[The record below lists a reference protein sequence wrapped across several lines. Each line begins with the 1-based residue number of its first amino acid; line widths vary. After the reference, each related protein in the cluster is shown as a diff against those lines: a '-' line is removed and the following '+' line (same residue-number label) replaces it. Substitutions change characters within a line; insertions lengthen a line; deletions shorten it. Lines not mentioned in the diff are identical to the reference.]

1 MIPNNIGELLVRQ
14 SKYDAQQNE
23 KNRWRKARMVAR
35 NFYDGRNEAYTRK
48 YFSERL
54 LNKVPISNVNITKRI
69 IDRISLV
76 YMKPPVREYSN
87 ENVPMMFEEKDFK
100 MQRAERMTNL
110 LEHILIKPTWRDGF
124 IDYDIIMDFEPI
136 FGDDPLR
143 PIGFTYPLSIK
154 SSVMDDTPELMAY
167 WDAENTFIFDDNGKI
182 QDDPDN
188 PEHINPY
195 GVLPFVECF
204 KGGRPEYSY
213 MDTTPANDLIAT
225 NLEVNVSET
234 NSNANT
240 MFQSFGYM
248 YVNGSQIEKD
258 TLEVG
263 QDKISFLGID
273 GTMNIVSP
281 PNTVEALA
289 SSIEH
294 SYKLLAQNYH
304 LNISFVEGTAAQS
317 GVAIKLRNQELTD
330 ARISD
335 VIRWKGIEDKLF
347 EIESII
353 LAVETGTNAGE
364 LLKVDYEENVEIL
377 SDEEQ
382 RAKWDWELSH
392 GIIDVADILMQKDPD
407 RFPDRESAQDYLF
420 ERSSQD
426 LAEPDEEDSP
436 QGSLLEALTR
446 PVQ

>member
-1 MIPNNIGELLVRQ
+1 MIPNIGELLVKQ

-23 KNRWRKARMVAR
+23 KNLWRKARLTAR
-35 NFYDGRNEAYTRK
+35 NFYSGRNESYTK
-48 YFSERL
+48 QYFSRSL
-54 LNKVPISNVNITKRI
+54 LNKVPISNVNLTKRI

-76 YMKPPVREYSN
+76 YMKPPKREYSN
-87 ENVPMMFEEKDFK
+87 ENFPQILHEKDFK

-110 LEHILIKPTWRDGF
+110 LENVLIKPTWRDGVL
-124 IDYDIIMDFEPI
+124 DYDIIMDFEPI

-143 PIGFTYPLSIK
+143 PIAFTYPLSMK
-154 SSVMDDTPELMAY
+154 ASVMDDTPELTAY
-167 WDAENTFIFDDNGKI
+167 WDAEHTFIFDGNGRI
-182 QDDPDN
+182 QEDPNN

-195 GVLPFVECF
+195 GILPFIECF
-204 KGGRPEYSY
+204 KNGRPEYSY
-213 MDTTPANDLIAT
+213 MDTCPANDIVAT
-225 NLEVNVSET
+225 NIEVNVSET

-248 YVNGSQIEKD
+248 YVNGSQVEKD

-304 LNISFVEGTAAQS
+304 LNISFVEGTTAES
-317 GVAIKLRNQELTD
+317 GVAIKLRNTELTD

-335 VIRWKGIEDKLF
+335 VIRWKGVEQKLF
-347 EIESII
+347 DIESII
-353 LAVETGTNAGE
+353 LGVEAGINGGE
-364 LLKVDYEENVEIL
+364 LLKVDYEENEEIL
-377 SDEEQ
+377 SDEEK

-392 GIIDVADILMQKDPD
+392 GIIDVADILVQKDQE
-407 RFPDRESAQDYLF
+407 RFPDRETAQAYLD
-420 ERSSQD
+420 ERN
-426 LAEPDEEDSP
+426 AKPTEEESP
-436 QGSLLEALTR
+436 QGSLLDALTR
-446 PVQ
+446 PVE

>member
-1 MIPNNIGELLVRQ
+1 MIPNVGKLLIRQ
-14 SKYDAQQNE
+14 SRVDAQQNE
-23 KNRWRKARMVAR
+23 KDAWRKSRYIAKD
-35 NFYDGRNEAYTRK
+35 FYQGNTEAYTK
-48 YFSERL
+48 QYFSPSL
-54 LNKVPISNVNITKRI
+54 CSKIPISNVNITKRI

-76 YMKPPVREYSN
+76 YMKPPKREYSD
-87 ENVPMMFEEKDFK
+87 ENVIEFFNGKDFK
-100 MQRAERMTNL
+100 LQRAERMTNL
-110 LEHILIKPTWRDGF
+110 LEHILIKPTWRNGK
-124 IDYDIIMDFEPI
+124 IDYDIIMDFEAQ

-143 PIGFTYPLSIK
+143 PISYTYPLAMK
-154 SSVMDDTPELMAY
+154 ASVLDDTPELYAY
-167 WDAENTFIFDDNGKI
+167 WDAENTFIFDENGKI

-188 PEHINPY
+188 PDHINPY
-195 GVLPFVECF
+195 GMLPFVECF
-204 KGGRPEYSY
+204 RDGRPEYSY
-213 MDTTPANDLIAT
+213 LDTSPAVDLIAT

-234 NSNANT
+234 NANANT

-248 YVNGSQIEKD
+248 YVNGSQVEKD

-330 ARISD
+330 QRISD
-335 VIRWKGIEDKLF
+335 VIRWKELEYKLY
-347 EIESII
+347 E
-353 LAVETGTNAGE
+353 VETVLLDVEANRSTGE
-364 LLKVDYEENVEIL
+364 LLKVDYQESMEIL
-377 SDEEQ
+377 SDKEQ
-382 RAKWDWELSH
+382 REKWDWELAN
-392 GIIDVADILMQKDPD
+392 GIIDTADIMMQIDPD
-407 RFPDRESAQDYLF
+407 RYPDRESAQDYLF
-420 ERSSQD
+420 ERSGAD
-426 LAEPDEEDSP
+426 IAEPDEEEAP
-436 QGSLLEALTR
+436 QDSLLQALTR

>member
-1 MIPNNIGELLVRQ
+1 MIPNIGKLLLQQ
-14 SKYDAQQNE
+14 SQWDSNQNA
-23 KNRWRKARMVAR
+23 KNQWRKKRLIARD
-35 NFYDGRNEAYTRK
+35 FYNGYTEIYTNK
-48 YFSERL
+48 YFSRKL
-54 LNKVPISNVNITKRI
+54 LSKIPVANVNITRRI

-76 YMKPPVREYSN
+76 YMKPPKREYSN
-87 ENVPMMFEEKDFK
+87 ENFPVLLNEKDFK

-110 LEHILIKPTWRDGF
+110 LEHILVKPTWRNGVL
-124 IDYDIIMDFEPI
+124 DYDIIMDFEAE

-143 PIGFTYPLSIK
+143 PTAITYPLSIK
-154 SSVMDDTPELMAY
+154 ASVMDNTPELTAY
-167 WDAENTFIFDDNGKI
+167 WDSENTFIFDANGKI

-188 PEHINPY
+188 PDHINPY

-204 KGGRPEYSY
+204 KNGRPEYSY
-213 MDTTPANDLIAT
+213 IDTSPAMDCVAT
-225 NLEVNVSET
+225 NLEINVSET

-248 YVNGSQIEKD
+248 YVNGSQVEKD

-289 SSIEH
+289 RSIEH

-304 LNISFVEGTAAQS
+304 LNISFVEGTVAQS
-317 GVAIKLRNQELTD
+317 GVALKMRNSELSD

-335 VIRWKGIEDKLF
+335 IIRWKGVETQMF
-347 EIESII
+347 ELESII
-353 LAVETGTNAGE
+353 LGVEAGINGGE
-364 LLKVDYEENVEIL
+364 LLKVDYEEQEEIL
-377 SDEEQ
+377 SADEK

-392 GIIDVADILMQKDPD
+392 GIIDVADILMQKDAD
-407 RFPDRESAQDYLF
+407 RFPDRETAQAYLD
-420 ERSSQD
+420 ERV
-426 LAEPDEEDSP
+426 AETKVEETSP
-436 QGSLLEALTR
+436 NGSLLEALTK
-446 PVQ
+446 PVG

>member
-1 MIPNNIGELLVRQ
+1 MIPNIGKLLIEK
-14 SKYDAQQNE
+14 SKFDAQQNE
-23 KNRWRKARMVAR
+23 KNLWSERRFVAR
-35 NFYDGRNEAYTRK
+35 DYYDGKTSGYTKNYFSDSLTRK
-48 YFSERL
+48 I
-54 LNKVPISNVNITKRI
+54 PISNVNITKRI

-76 YMKPPVREYSN
+76 YMKPPKREYSN
-87 ENVPMMFEEKDFK
+87 ENFPMLLHGKDFK
-100 MQRAERMTNL
+100 LQRAERMTNL
-110 LEHILIKPTWRDGF
+110 LEHILIKPTWRNNVL
-124 IDYDIIMDFEPI
+124 DYDIIMDFEAQ
-136 FGDDPLR
+136 FEDDPLR
-143 PIGFTYPLSIK
+143 PSSITYPLAMK
-154 SSVMDDTPELMAY
+154 ASVLDNTPELSAY
-167 WDAENTFIFDDNGKI
+167 WDAENTFVYDENGKI
-182 QDDPDN
+182 LDDPDN
-188 PEHINPY
+188 PDHINPY

-204 KGGRPEYSY
+204 RNGRPEYSY
-213 MDTTPANDLIAT
+213 IDTSPAMDILAT

-294 SYKLLAQNYH
+294 SYKLLAQNYN
-304 LNISFVEGTAAQS
+304 LNIAFVEGSTAMS
-317 GVAIKLRNQELTD
+317 GVALKLRNTELQD

-335 VIRWKGIEDKLF
+335 VIRWKEIEQKLF
-347 EIESII
+347 ELESII
-353 LAVETGTNAGE
+353 LGVEANINAGE
-364 LLKVDYEENVEIL
+364 LLKVDYEESMEIL

-382 RAKWDWELSH
+382 REKWDWELAN
-392 GIIDVADILMQKDPD
+392 GLIDRADILMQRDPD

-420 ERSSQD
+420 ERSEQD
-426 LAEPDEEDSP
+426 IDEADEDEQP
-436 QGSLLEALTR
+436 QDSLLQALTR
-446 PVQ
+446 PVE

>member
-1 MIPNNIGELLVRQ
+1 MIPNLGALLVQQ
-14 SKYDAQQNE
+14 SKYDAQQNA
-23 KNRWRKARMVAR
+23 KNQWRKRRLCARD
-35 NFYDGRNEAYTRK
+35 FYNGNTESYTKK
-48 YFSERL
+48 YFSQNL
-54 LNKVPISNVNITKRI
+54 LSKIPVANVNITKRI

-76 YMKPPVREYSN
+76 YMKPPKREYSN
-87 ENVPMMFEEKDFK
+87 ENFPALLHEKDFK

-110 LEHILIKPTWRDGF
+110 LEHILIKPTWRNGVL
-124 IDYDIIMDFEPI
+124 DYDIIMDFEAQ

-143 PIGFTYPLSIK
+143 PTAITYPLSIK
-154 SSVMDDTPELMAY
+154 ASVMDDTPELTAY
-167 WDAENTFIFDDNGKI
+167 WDADNTFIFDNNGKI

-204 KGGRPEYSY
+204 KDGRPEYSY
-213 MDTTPANDLIAT
+213 IDTSPAMDCIAT

-248 YVNGSQIEKD
+248 YVNGSQVEKD

-304 LNISFVEGTAAQS
+304 LNISFVEGSTTSS
-317 GVAIKLRNQELTD
+317 GIAIKLRNQELTD
-330 ARISD
+330 SRISD
-335 VIRWKGIEDKLF
+335 VIRWKGVEQKIF
-347 EIESII
+347 ELESII
-353 LAVETGTNAGE
+353 LGVEAGINSGE
-364 LLKVDYEENVEIL
+364 LLKIDYEEQQEIL
-377 SDEEQ
+377 SEEEK
-382 RAKWDWELSH
+382 RAKWEWELSH
-392 GIIDVADILMQKDPD
+392 GLIDRADVLIQKDPD
-407 RFPDRESAQDYLF
+407 RFPDRETAQAYLD
-420 ERSSQD
+420 ERV
-426 LAEPDEEDSP
+426 AENKVEETTP
-436 QGSLLEALTR
+436 NGSLLEALTK
-446 PVQ
+446 PVE

>member
-204 KGGRPEYSY
+204 KSGRPEYSY

-335 VIRWKGIEDKLF
+335 VIRWKGIEDNLF

-392 GIIDVADILMQKDPD
+392 GIIDVADVLMQRDAD
-407 RFPDRESAQDYLF
+407 RFPDRETAQAYLE
-420 ERSSQD
+420 ERG
-426 LAEPDEEDSP
+426 AKPTEEESP

-446 PVQ
+446 PVE

>member
-1 MIPNNIGELLVRQ
+1 MIPNLGQLLLQ
-14 SKYDAQQNE
+14 QTKYDAQQNE
-23 KNRWRKARMVAR
+23 KNRWRKGRMVAR
-35 NFYDGRNEAYTRK
+35 EYYSGRTPDYTK
-48 YFSERL
+48 DYFSSNL
-54 LNKVPISNVNITKRI
+54 LHKVPVANVNITKRI

-76 YMKPPVREYSN
+76 YMKPPMREYSN
-87 ENVPMMFEEKDFK
+87 ENIVDFFHEKDFK

-110 LEHILIKPTWRDGF
+110 LEHILLKPTWRDGVL
-124 IDYDIIMDFEPI
+124 DYDIIMDFEPH

-143 PIGFTYPLSIK
+143 PIGFSFPLSIK
-154 SSVMDDTPELMAY
+154 ASVLDDTPELYAY
-167 WDAENTFIFDDNGKI
+167 WDAENTFIFDNHGKI
-182 QDDPDN
+182 QPDEDN
-188 PEHINPY
+188 PDHINPY

-204 KGGRPEYSY
+204 RSGRPEYSY
-213 MDTTPANDLIAT
+213 LDTIPANDIIAT

-248 YVNGSQIEKD
+248 YVNGSQIEKE

-289 SSIEH
+289 RSIEH

-304 LNISFVEGTAAQS
+304 LNISFVEGTTAES
-317 GVAIKLRNQELTD
+317 GVAIKMRNQELTD

-347 EIESII
+347 ELEAII
-353 LAVETGTNAGE
+353 LATETNINAGE
-364 LLKVDYEENVEIL
+364 LLKVDYEENEEIL
-377 SDEEQ
+377 SDQEQ
-382 RAKWDWELSH
+382 REKWDWELSH
-392 GIIDVADILMQKDPD
+392 GIIDVADIMMQRDPD
-407 RFPDRESAQDYLF
+407 RFPDRETAQDYLF
-420 ERSSQD
+420 ERSQQG
-426 LAEPDEEDSP
+426 EEQTP
-436 QGSLLEALTR
+436 QENLLETLTR
-446 PVQ
+446 PVE

>member
-1 MIPNNIGELLVRQ
+1 MIPNIGALLLRESQ
-14 SKYDAQQNE
+14 MNAQQNA
-23 KNRWRKARMVAR
+23 KNQWRKRRLCARD
-35 NFYDGRNEAYTRK
+35 FYNGNTESYTKK
-48 YFSERL
+48 YFSQNL
-54 LNKVPISNVNITKRI
+54 LSKIPVANVNITKRI

-76 YMKPPVREYSN
+76 YMKPPKREYSN
-87 ENVPMMFEEKDFK
+87 ENFPALLHEKDFK

-110 LEHILIKPTWRDGF
+110 LEHILIKPTWRNGVL
-124 IDYDIIMDFEPI
+124 DYDIIMDFEAQ

-143 PIGFTYPLSIK
+143 PTAITYPLSIK
-154 SSVMDDTPELMAY
+154 ASVMDDTPELTAY
-167 WDAENTFIFDDNGKI
+167 WDADNTFIFDNNGKI

-204 KGGRPEYSY
+204 KDGRPEYSY
-213 MDTTPANDLIAT
+213 IDTSPAMDCIAT

-248 YVNGSQIEKD
+248 YVNGSQVEKD

-304 LNISFVEGTAAQS
+304 LNISFVEGSVAQS
-317 GVAIKLRNQELTD
+317 GISIRLRNQELLEQ
-330 ARISD
+330 RIHD
-335 VIRWKGIEDKLF
+335 VLRWKATENKLF
-347 EIESII
+347 ELESII
-353 LAVETGTNAGE
+353 LGVEAGINGGE
-364 LLKVDYEENVEIL
+364 LLKLDYEEQEEIL
-377 SDEEQ
+377 SDEER

-392 GIIDVADILMQKDPD
+392 GLIDRKDILVQRDPD
-407 RFPDRESAQDYLF
+407 RFPDRQTAQAYLD
-420 ERSSQD
+420 ERE
-426 LAEPDEEDSP
+426 AKPTEETSP
-436 QGSLLEALTR
+436 RGSLIEALTR
-446 PVQ
+446 PVE

>member
-1 MIPNNIGELLVRQ
+1 MIPNVGKLLVKQ
-14 SKYDAQQNE
+14 SRYDAQQNE
-23 KNRWRKARMVAR
+23 KDAWRRARYIAKD
-35 NFYDGRNEAYTRK
+35 FYQGNTEEYTRQ
-48 YFSERL
+48 YFSQSL
-54 LNKVPISNVNITKRI
+54 CSKIPISNVNITKRI

-76 YMKPPVREYSN
+76 YMKPPKREYSD
-87 ENVPMMFEEKDFK
+87 ENVIEFFNGKDFK

-110 LEHILIKPTWRDGF
+110 LEHILIKPTWRNGK
-124 IDYDIIMDFEPI
+124 IDYDIIMDFEAQ

-143 PIGFTYPLSIK
+143 PISYTYPLAMK
-154 SSVMDDTPELMAY
+154 ASVLDDTPELYAY
-167 WDAENTFIFDDNGKI
+167 WDAENTFIYDEHGKI

-188 PEHINPY
+188 PDHINPY
-195 GVLPFVECF
+195 GMLPFVECF
-204 KGGRPEYSY
+204 RDGRPEYSY
-213 MDTTPANDLIAT
+213 LDTRPAIDLIAT

-234 NSNANT
+234 NANANT

-248 YVNGSQIEKD
+248 YVNGSQVEKD

-330 ARISD
+330 QRISD
-335 VIRWKGIEDKLF
+335 VIRWKELEYKLY
-347 EIESII
+347 E
-353 LAVETGTNAGE
+353 VETVLLNVEDNRSKGE
-364 LLKVDYEENVEIL
+364 LLKVDYQESMEIL
-377 SDEEQ
+377 SDKEQ
-382 RAKWDWELSH
+382 REKWDWELAN
-392 GIIDVADILMQKDPD
+392 GIIDTADIMMQIDPD

-420 ERSSQD
+420 ERSGAD
-426 LAEPDEEDSP
+426 IAEPDEEEAP
-436 QGSLLEALTR
+436 QDSLLQALTR

>member
-1 MIPNNIGELLVRQ
+1 MIPNIGELLVRQ
-14 SKYDAQQNE
+14 SKFDAHQNE
-23 KNRWRKARMVAR
+23 KNNWRKARMIAR
-35 NFYDGRNEAYTRK
+35 HFYDGRNEPYTRN
-48 YFSERL
+48 YFSDRL

-76 YMKPPVREYSN
+76 YMKPPIREYSN
-87 ENVPMMFEEKDFK
+87 ENVPSMFEEKDFK

-143 PIGFTYPLSIK
+143 PIGFTYPLAIK

-204 KGGRPEYSY
+204 KSGRPEYSY
-213 MDTTPANDLIAT
+213 LDTTPASDVIAT

-248 YVNGSQIEKD
+248 YVNGSQIEKE

-304 LNISFVEGTAAQS
+304 LNISFVEGTSAQS
-317 GVAIKLRNQELTD
+317 GVAIKLRNSELTD

-335 VIRWKGIEDKLF
+335 VIRWKGVEDRLF
-347 EIESII
+347 NIESII
-353 LAVETGTNAGE
+353 LSVESGVNAGE
-364 LLKVDYEENVEIL
+364 LLKGRLRGN
-377 SDEEQ
+377 
-382 RAKWDWELSH
+382 
-392 GIIDVADILMQKDPD
+392 
-407 RFPDRESAQDYLF
+407 
-420 ERSSQD
+420 
-426 LAEPDEEDSP
+426 
-436 QGSLLEALTR
+436 
-446 PVQ
+446 

>member
-1 MIPNNIGELLVRQ
+1 MIPNVGKLLLQQ
-14 SKYDAQQNE
+14 SRYDAQQNE
-23 KNRWRKARMVAR
+23 KNRWRKRRLIARDYY
-35 NFYDGRNEAYTRK
+35 NGETKPYTED
-48 YFSERL
+48 YFSVSL
-54 LNKVPISNVNITKRI
+54 LNKVPIANVNITKRI

-76 YMKPPVREYSN
+76 YMKPPKREYSN
-87 ENVPMMFEEKDFK
+87 ENFPNLLHGKDFK
-100 MQRAERMTNL
+100 LQRAERMTNL
-110 LEHILIKPTWRDGF
+110 LEHILIKPTYRNGV
-124 IDYDIIMDFEPI
+124 IEHDIIMDFEAQ
-136 FGDDPLR
+136 FFDDDPLR
-143 PIGFTYPLSIK
+143 PSSITYPLAIK
-154 SSVMDDTPELMAY
+154 ASVLDDTPELYAY
-167 WDAENTFIFDDNGKI
+167 WDAENTFVYDVDGKI

-188 PEHINPY
+188 PDHINPY

-204 KGGRPEYSY
+204 RNGRPEYSY
-213 MDTTPANDLIAT
+213 IDTSPAMDILAT

-289 SSIEH
+289 NSIEH
-294 SYKLLAQNYH
+294 SYKLLAQNYN
-304 LNISFVEGTAAQS
+304 LNIAFVEGSTAMS
-317 GVAIKLRNQELTD
+317 GVALKLRNTELQD

-335 VIRWKGIEDKLF
+335 VIRWKQVEQKLF
-347 EIESII
+347 NLESII
-353 LAVETGTNAGE
+353 LGVEANINAGE
-364 LLKVDYEENVEIL
+364 LLKVDYEESMEIL

-382 RAKWDWELSH
+382 RAKWDWELAN
-392 GIIDVADILMQKDPD
+392 GLIDRADILMQRDPD

-420 ERSSQD
+420 ERSEQD
-426 LAEPDEEDSP
+426 IDETDEDEQP
-436 QGSLLEALTR
+436 QDSLLQALTR
-446 PVQ
+446 PVE

>member
-1 MIPNNIGELLVRQ
+1 MIPNVGKMLLRESQ
-14 SKYDAQQNE
+14 ATAQQNA
-23 KNRWRKARMVAR
+23 KNQWRKKRLIARDYY
-35 NFYDGRNEAYTRK
+35 NGNTEHYTEN
-48 YFSERL
+48 YFSGSL
-54 LNKVPISNVNITKRI
+54 LNKIPVANVNITRRI
-69 IDRISLV
+69 IDRVSLV
-76 YMKPPVREYSN
+76 YMKPPKREYSN
-87 ENVPMMFEEKDFK
+87 ENVPMMFNEKDLK

-110 LEHILIKPTWRDGF
+110 LEHILIKPTWRNGAL
-124 IDYDIIMDFEPI
+124 DYDIIMDFEAQ

-143 PIGFTYPLSIK
+143 PTSITYPLSIK
-154 SSVMDDTPELMAY
+154 ASVLDDTPELSAY
-167 WDAENTFIFDDNGKI
+167 WDSEHTFIFDNNGKI
-182 QDDPDN
+182 LDDPEN

-195 GVLPFVECF
+195 GVLPFIECF
-204 KGGRPEYSY
+204 KNGRPEYSY
-213 MDTTPANDLIAT
+213 IDTSPAMDCIAT

-248 YVNGSQIEKD
+248 YVNGSQVEKE

-304 LNISFVEGTAAQS
+304 LNISFVDGTAAQS
-317 GVAIKLRNQELTD
+317 GVAIKLRNQELTES
-330 ARISD
+330 RISD
-335 VIRWKGIEDKLF
+335 IIRWKDVENKLF
-347 EIESII
+347 KLESII
-353 LAVETGTNAGE
+353 LGVEANVNAGE
-364 LLKVDYEENVEIL
+364 LLKIDYEEQEEIL
-377 SDEEQ
+377 SDEER

-392 GIIDVADILMQKDPD
+392 GIIDVADILIQKDPD
-407 RFPDRESAQDYLF
+407 RFPDRETAQDYLF

-426 LAEPDEEDSP
+426 LAEDDEEPTP
-436 QGSLLEALTR
+436 QGSLLEALTK
-446 PVQ
+446 PVE

>member
-1 MIPNNIGELLVRQ
+1 
-14 SKYDAQQNE
+14 
-23 KNRWRKARMVAR
+23 
-35 NFYDGRNEAYTRK
+35 
-48 YFSERL
+48 
-54 LNKVPISNVNITKRI
+54 
-69 IDRISLV
+69 
-76 YMKPPVREYSN
+76 
-87 ENVPMMFEEKDFK
+87 
-100 MQRAERMTNL
+100 MTNL
-110 LEHILIKPTWRDGF
+110 LEHILIKPTWRNGK
-124 IDYDIIMDFEPI
+124 IDYDIIMDFEAQ

-143 PIGFTYPLSIK
+143 PTSYTYPLAMK
-154 SSVMDDTPELMAY
+154 ASVLDDTPELYAY
-167 WDAENTFIFDDNGKI
+167 WDAENTFIFDENGKI

-188 PEHINPY
+188 PDHINPY
-195 GVLPFVECF
+195 GMLPFVECF
-204 KGGRPEYSY
+204 RDGRPEYSY
-213 MDTTPANDLIAT
+213 LDTRPAIDLIAT

-234 NSNANT
+234 NANANT

-248 YVNGSQIEKD
+248 YVNGSQVEKD

-330 ARISD
+330 QRISD
-335 VIRWKGIEDKLF
+335 VIRWKELEYKLY
-347 EIESII
+347 E
-353 LAVETGTNAGE
+353 VETVILNVEANRSTGE
-364 LLKVDYEENVEIL
+364 LLKVDYQESMEIL
-377 SDEEQ
+377 SDKEQ
-382 RAKWDWELSH
+382 REKWDWELAN
-392 GIIDVADILMQKDPD
+392 GIIDTADIMMQIDPD

-420 ERSSQD
+420 ERSG
-426 LAEPDEEDSP
+426 EPIPEDEEETP
-436 QGSLLEALTR
+436 QDSLLQALTR